1 MDLGAIVTLLK
12 LLGESGLTKAD
23 APPST
28 TGWEVLTG
36 AGVRNVEYTG
46 LGLDP
51 AAVAAWREEQARVQA
66 MHEIKALF
74 K

>member
-1 MDLGAIVTLLK
+1 LK
-12 LLGESGLTKAD
+12 LLGESEGLTTE

-36 AGVRNVEYTG
+36 AGVREVEYTG

-51 AAVAAWREEQARVQA
+51 AAVAAWRERQAAIEALRV
-66 MHEIKALF
+66 L
-74 K
+74 

>member
-1 MDLGAIVTLLK
+1 MK
-12 LLGESGLTKAD
+12 LLGESKGLTAE

-36 AGVRNVEYTG
+36 AGVREVDYTG

-51 AAVAAWREEQARVQA
+51 AAVAAWRERQAVIQA
-66 MHEIKALF
+66 LR
-74 K
+74 